1 MKKNNLLK
9 VTKLKIKLDN
19 SSLNNT
25 LLKNISFEIAKNE
38 IVGLVGESGSGKSLT
53 ALSILRLLNSNTYN
67 TSGEIIFN
75 NKNILELNLNE
86 VQKIRGKKI
95 AMIFQ
100 EPMSALN
107 PTMTIG
113 NQITEVIEL
122 IILSRD
128 IISSLGKNLG
138 VSIRSFG

>member
-9 VTKLKIKLDN
+9 VTKLKIKLAN
-19 SSLNNT
+19 TSSNNT

-86 VQKIRGKKI
+86 DQKIRGKK
-95 AMIFQ
+95 
-100 EPMSALN
+100 L
-107 PTMTIG
+107 
-113 NQITEVIEL
+113 L
-122 IILSRD
+122 
-128 IISSLGKNLG
+128 
-138 VSIRSFG
+138 

>member
-113 NQITEVIEL
+113 GQLIEICNL
-122 IILSRD
+122 ILT
-128 IISSLGKNLG
+128 ISLKSL
-138 VSIRSFG
+138 